1 MFGLCAWPWCRDA
14 TSPLLRLVQGVSFCS
29 RITHRHLACMI
40 SQMVVGL
47 TVSGGAAM
55 GTITAAL
62 LHLHGQAV
70 LSLFTSD
77 PAVLGLALSA
87 WPVVALSQPLTTLA
101 FSYDGLLFGA
111 NDFRFC
117 ALLMVISAH
126 CNDCLRWLLDLLC
139 LALTRRSPGHRLVS
153 CFIFQHIN
161 LFEYVGFSP
170 ARCR

>member
-1 MFGLCAWPWCRDA
+1 
-14 TSPLLRLVQGVSFCS
+14 
-29 RITHRHLACMI
+29 
-40 SQMVVGL
+40 MVVGL

-139 LALTRRSPGHRLVS
+139 LALTRRSPGHRLVMS
-153 CFIFQHIN
+153 SAPAAFIIWA
-161 LFEYVGFSP
+161 LTPRMGLRGIWAGLACLMTLRALLAAIRISSRSGPWSIYKDPSKGLSERS
-170 ARCR
+170 

>member
-1 MFGLCAWPWCRDA
+1 
-14 TSPLLRLVQGVSFCS
+14 
-29 RITHRHLACMI
+29 MI

-117 ALLMVISAH
+117 ALLMVMSSAPAAFII
-126 CNDCLRWLLDLLC
+126 W
-139 LALTRRSPGHRLVS
+139 ALTPRMGLRGIWAGLACLMTLRALLAAIRISSRSGPWSIYKDPSKGLSERS
-153 CFIFQHIN
+153 
-161 LFEYVGFSP
+161 
-170 ARCR
+170 